1 MMKRHMHVKSLV
13 TTGAHGNLQ
22 TIPFLQRARM
32 ILAALLLS
40 LIAVVTNA
48 QNLQTRAAEIRQSMD
63 ARDFDRAETLVRELR
78 TNDPTAFSANNYDYL
93 LARLC
98 QRRGERTQATSLY
111 LVILNRN
118 SVLAPYAL
126 RHLAALSRDAGDRTL
141 ERQYLTRLA
150 ASFPSSALVTEARE
164 RIIDSLRESLDH
176 RSLIALLRPLATT
189 NSVRGRRYS
198 VRLAEAYSK
207 AGDVQSARSLF
218 DQLVS
223 GSRDDYA
230 LAAAEGLDSI
240 DRAANT
246 KPNEFEAMR
255 RARIYL
261 HNRHWADARAHF
273 LDVVEK
279 FPASLNRAEAI
290 YQTGFT
296 HYREENH
303 TEAIKWFEQ
312 VYKEFPT
319 KKEGEQ
325 GYYWVAT
332 ALQRARKYKEAAR
345 RYTDFISAYPKS
357 DLVEGAYR
365 NTVDSF
371 RYAGQMEEAIEWSRR
386 IGEVF
391 ARKPLAVVGLFNEAK
406 IELGRGNYEAAIQ
419 LFTRLQAQTV
429 YPRLVSAPTRGEA
442 AFLRVYAIE
451 QAGRIAEA
459 ARLYLAMP
467 DERDNY
473 LGYRATERLRAIAKT
488 KEGRA
493 VIASLARSY
502 MEQARA
508 ALKSSRYT
516 EAKDAANQAL
526 RLTDDKAAQGD
537 LIRILQAC
545 YSQLPTYSSA
555 WRFKL
560 IPAARDVITDGKPST
575 DASNRGLAAELLFL
589 GLYDEGARELR
600 LGGIADEAGENGSR
614 DSQYSL
620 AVYSNRGDRSN
631 YAIEFAE
638 PLFRSIPQDYRI
650 ELMPRDLAEM
660 MYPAPY
666 RDALT
671 RFATPKGIDPRL
683 ILAIA
688 RQESR
693 FDPSVKSPAAAR
705 GLLQF
710 ISETAIKT
718 AGDEGITGFE
728 LDDVYDPDVAVR
740 LAARY
745 VAELFKLF
753 PDNEYAVI
761 ASYNTGEIN
770 VERWLFR
777 SRSSDVDRLV
787 AEMALPETKD
797 YLAKVIN
804 NYRAYQRL
812 YSKSL

>member
-1 MMKRHMHVKSLV
+1 MIQSFIAASRLCLRIVAAVAVISLS
-13 TTGAHGNLQ
+13 A
-22 TIPFLQRARM
+22 
-32 ILAALLLS
+32 
-40 LIAVVTNA
+40 IAVDA
-48 QNLQTRAAEIRQSMD
+48 QTLQTRAAEIRAAMD
-63 ARDFDRAETLVRELR
+63 ARDFLRAETLARELR
-78 TNDPTAFSANNYDYL
+78 ANDPIAFAANNYDYL

-98 QRRGERTQATSLY
+98 ERRGERTEATSLY

-118 SVLAPYAL
+118 SILAPYAL
-126 RHLAALSRDAGDRTL
+126 RHLSSLARDGGDLVL
-141 ERQYLTRLA
+141 EQQYLARLT
-150 ASFPSSALVTEARE
+150 ASFPSSSLVTEARE
-164 RIIDSLRESLDH
+164 RIIDSLRESRDH
-176 RSLIALLRPLATT
+176 RSVIALLRPLAAT
-189 NSVRGRRYS
+189 NNPRGRRYS

-207 AGDVQSARSLF
+207 TGDAQSARTLF

-230 LAAAEGLDSI
+230 LAAAEGLDSL
-240 DRAANT
+240 DRAAKT
-246 KPNEFEAMR
+246 RPNEFEALR

-261 HNRHWADARAHF
+261 HNRHWAEARAHF
-273 LDVVEK
+273 LDIVER
-279 FPASLNRAEAI
+279 FPESLNRAEAI

-303 TEAIKWFEQ
+303 DEAIKWFEQ
-312 VYKEFPT
+312 VYSQFPT

-345 RYTDFISAYPKS
+345 RYIDFLSAYPKS
-357 DLVEGAYR
+357 DLLEGAYR
-365 NTVDSF
+365 NTVDCF
-371 RYAGQMEEAIEWSRR
+371 RYAGQMEEAAEWSRR

-391 ARKPLAVVGLFNEAK
+391 AKKPLAVVGLFNEAK
-406 IELGRGNYEAAIQ
+406 IELARGNYEAAIQ
-419 LFTRLQAQTV
+419 LLTRLEAQSV
-429 YPRLVSAPTRGEA
+429 HPRLVSAPTRNEA

-451 QAGRIAEA
+451 QAGRQAEA
-459 ARLYLAMP
+459 ARLYLAIA

-473 LGYRATERLRAIAKT
+473 FGHRATERLRVIAKT

-502 MEQARA
+502 TEQARA
-508 ALKSSRYT
+508 ALKASRYT

-545 YSQLPTYSSA
+545 YSQLPAYSSA

-560 IPAARDVITDGKPST
+560 IPVARDVITDGRAST
-575 DASNRGLAAELLFL
+575 DSSNRQLAAELLFL

-614 DSQYSL
+614 DAQYSL

-666 RDALT
+666 RDALA
-671 RFATPKGIDPRL
+671 RYATPKGVDPRL

-693 FDPSVKSPAAAR
+693 FNPSVKSVAAAR

-728 LDDVYDPDVAVR
+728 LDDVYEPDVAVR

-745 VAELFKLF
+745 VADLFKLF

-777 SRSSDVDRLV
+777 ARSSDVDRLV